1 MHNNSQVLNWSSM
14 VSQTKCSSRTII
26 LQLAVDE
33 NYAGS
38 FTFLVQAKYY

>member
-1 MHNNSQVLNWSSM
+1 MHNNSQVPNWSSM
-14 VSQTKCSSRTII
+14 VSQTKFSIRTII

-33 NYAGS
+33 NYAGF

>member
-1 MHNNSQVLNWSSM
+1 M

-33 NYAGS
+33 NYAES
-38 FTFLVQAKYY
+38 FTFLVQAKYYLTIFQIFQLSP